1 MTDIQNIQSQPR
13 DIMHYESDIWAI
25 ADLLLAASVKQSDFP
40 AYMMPFFALMMLE
53 GRMLNA
59 MKRVEEEEGLTVEDN
74 PEDFKEAFIDRDCGY
89 NEYIVMQGKTLQ
101 NICNNDKTF
110 EQDFASYLSEF
121 DPTLKK
127 LLGIERGKDEKKF
140 LNMDYYVAELRSKK
154 ILLSVITAWSKI
166 DLSPYD
172 NSAITTLEEH
182 IKRKWAD
189 ISASTAGEQYT
200 PDDIISLIADIVA
213 TKVTKPKNQ
222 NIHVYDPTCGG
233 ANLLFGVADR
243 LHTQAGYQ
251 NIHTWGSEYNDALY
265 ALAAIESR
273 FRSHSKISYGN
284 TLTTAPFM
292 DRSFDVIVA
301 NPPYGTKWSGYE
313 KAIKNDQ
320 KGQFPGGLP
329 SVSDGQLLFMQH
341 ILWQLDSNG
350 IAFEVHNGSTLF
362 SGDAG
367 SGESNIRKYIFDH
380 DWVEAIIQMPQSEF
394 FNTGIY
400 TYLWIMNKQ
409 KPFERKNKVALIDGS
424 NLWKPLKKSKGD
436 KRREMT
442 FEHREAIVKALT
454 DFVPSD
460 ICKIFDREH
469 FYYNKQSLTLTEISE
484 EGHYV
489 EQTVCPDGKAFVI
502 KKPASLTI
510 GEDVYD
516 DLSLLTPDDIKAIA
530 KRVTSERQELAV
542 SVITEDDDTYAFLPE
557 KCTIIHTDKDG
568 KERDLGCGAFSFKA
582 SVNKKQ
588 VVIHKI
594 AIEPF
599 HTSDYE
605 IIPHHFNEHENQRE
619 VEAFLQKYV
628 FKPYVLG
635 KNVVGVELNF
645 NKELYV
651 PEEKSDIIEITK
663 EIKRIS
669 DKLET
674 LVYSKFELLNTVI
687 KKGLDHKV
695 SFKDT
700 EIDGI
705 GLIPTHWKV
714 RRLKEIGTV
723 SSGMTPNTKKEAYYS
738 KGTHPWLNTGCV
750 QDCEIYTPADY
761 VTDLALKECKGLVY
775 YPVDTI
781 LIAMY
786 GGGTIGNVGIMRIP
800 ATINQA
806 CCALSLNRKVVI
818 PKYVFYSLY
827 AKKKWIISRGFGGT
841 QVNLSQGQIA
851 NFSIEI
857 PPIEEQISIVNYLDE
872 EFSKIELAIKDIKSQ
887 IDSLKLLRT
896 TLTKEIISGQL
907 YIE

>member
-1 MTDIQNIQSQPR
+1 MKEQNNIQSQPR

-59 MKRVEEEEGLTVEDN
+59 MKLVEEEEGLTVKDD
-74 PEDFKEAFIDRDCGY
+74 PEDFKEAFIDMGCGY

-101 NICNNDKTF
+101 NICNNDNTF

-213 TKVTKPKNQ
+213 TKVTKPKSQ

-273 FRSHSKISYGN
+273 FRSHSQIHYGN
-284 TLTTAPFM
+284 TLTTAPFI
-292 DRSFDVIVA
+292 DKDFDVIVA

-313 KAIKNDQ
+313 KEIKNDQ

-329 SVSDGQLLFMQH
+329 AVSDGQLLFMQH
-341 ILWQLDSNG
+341 ILWKLAGGG
-350 IAFEVHNGSTLF
+350 IAVEVHNGSTLF

-409 KPFERKNKVALIDGS
+409 KPFERKDKVALIDGS

-436 KRREMT
+436 KRREMNA
-442 FEHREAIVKALT
+442 EHREAIVKALT

-469 FYYNKQSLTLTEISE
+469 FYYNKQSLTLTEVDVNGEYLKESVALKKIKSVVLNDE
-484 EGHYV
+484 TLTELKDLDTNAGNALKNKL
-489 EQTVCPDGKAFVI
+489 KAANI
-502 KKPASLTI
+502 D
-510 GEDVYD
+510 EDR
-516 DLSLLTPDDIKAIA
+516 I
-530 KRVTSERQELAV
+530 
-542 SVITEDDDTYAFLPE
+542 VITLEDGTSYSYDNELETV
-557 KCTIIHTDKDG
+557 IIES
-568 KERDLGCGAFSFKA
+568 KEGRKALGCGTFKFDL
-582 SVNKKQ
+582 STSKGKKSLK
-588 VVIHKI
+588 VELV
-594 AIEPF
+594 PRT
-599 HTSDYE
+599 TSDYE
-605 IIPHHFNEHENQRE
+605 IIPHHLDEHENQRE
-619 VEAFLQKYV
+619 VDAFMQKYV

-645 NKELYV
+645 NKEFYV
-651 PEEKSDIIEITK
+651 PEKIDNVEDI
-663 EIKRIS
+663 
-669 DKLET
+669 LA
-674 LVYSKFELLNTVI
+674 EL
-687 KKGLDHKV
+687 D
-695 SFKDT
+695 
-700 EIDGI
+700 
-705 GLIPTHWKV
+705 
-714 RRLKEIGTV
+714 
-723 SSGMTPNTKKEAYYS
+723 
-738 KGTHPWLNTGCV
+738 
-750 QDCEIYTPADY
+750 
-761 VTDLALKECKGLVY
+761 
-775 YPVDTI
+775 
-781 LIAMY
+781 
-786 GGGTIGNVGIMRIP
+786 
-800 ATINQA
+800 
-806 CCALSLNRKVVI
+806 
-818 PKYVFYSLY
+818 
-827 AKKKWIISRGFGGT
+827 
-841 QVNLSQGQIA
+841 NLS
-851 NFSIEI
+851 
-857 PPIEEQISIVNYLDE
+857 
-872 EFSKIELAIKDIKSQ
+872 KELKGV
-887 IDSLKLLRT
+887 
-896 TLTKEIISGQL
+896 EV
-907 YIE
+907 

>member
-1 MTDIQNIQSQPR
+1 MIEKQNIQTQPR

-59 MKRVEEEEGLTVEDN
+59 MKRVEKEEGLTVKDD
-74 PEDFKEAFIDRDCGY
+74 PEDFKEAFIDMDCGY

-213 TKVTKPKNQ
+213 TKVTKPKSQ

-273 FRSHSKISYGN
+273 FRSHSHIHYGN
-284 TLTTAPFM
+284 TLTTAPFI
-292 DRSFDVIVA
+292 DKDFDVIVA

-313 KAIKNDQ
+313 KEIKNDQ

-329 SVSDGQLLFMQH
+329 AVSDGQLLFMQH
-341 ILWQLDSNG
+341 ILWKLAGSG
-350 IAFEVHNGSTLF
+350 IAVEVHNGSTLF

-380 DWVEAIIQMPQSEF
+380 DWVEAIIQMPQNEF

-409 KPFERKNKVALIDGS
+409 KPFERKDKVALIDGS
-424 NLWKPLKKSKGD
+424 KLWCLLKKAKGD

-442 FEHREAIVKALT
+442 EEHRAEIVKALT
-454 DFVPSD
+454 DFKPSD

-469 FYYNKQSLTLTEISE
+469 FYYNKQSLTLTEVDVNGEYIKESVALKKIQSVVLNDE
-484 EGHYV
+484 TLTELKGLDTNAGNALKNKLKAANIDEDRIVIALEDGTRYSYDQEQETVICESKEGR
-489 EQTVCPDGKAFVI
+489 KA
-502 KKPASLTI
+502 
-510 GEDVYD
+510 
-516 DLSLLTPDDIKAIA
+516 
-530 KRVTSERQELAV
+530 
-542 SVITEDDDTYAFLPE
+542 
-557 KCTIIHTDKDG
+557 
-568 KERDLGCGAFSFKA
+568 LGCGTFKFDL
-582 SVNKKQ
+582 STSKGKKSLK
-588 VVIHKI
+588 VELI
-594 AIEPF
+594 PRT
-599 HTSDYE
+599 TSDYE
-605 IIPHHFNEHENQRE
+605 IIAHHFDAHENERE
-619 VEAFLQKYV
+619 INAFMQKYV
-628 FKPYVLG
+628 FKPYTLG
-635 KNVVGVELNF
+635 KNVIGVELNF
-645 NKELYV
+645 NKEFYV
-651 PEEKSDIIEITK
+651 PEELDSVEDI
-663 EIKRIS
+663 
-669 DKLET
+669 
-674 LVYSKFELLNTVI
+674 
-687 KKGLDHKV
+687 
-695 SFKDT
+695 
-700 EIDGI
+700 
-705 GLIPTHWKV
+705 
-714 RRLKEIGTV
+714 LKEIR
-723 SSGMTPNTKKEAYYS
+723 A
-738 KGTHPWLNTGCV
+738 LN
-750 QDCEIYTPADY
+750 E
-761 VTDLALKECKGLVY
+761 DLK
-775 YPVDTI
+775 
-781 LIAMY
+781 
-786 GGGTIGNVGIMRIP
+786 
-800 ATINQA
+800 
-806 CCALSLNRKVVI
+806 
-818 PKYVFYSLY
+818 
-827 AKKKWIISRGFGGT
+827 
-841 QVNLSQGQIA
+841 
-851 NFSIEI
+851 SIEI
-857 PPIEEQISIVNYLDE
+857 
-872 EFSKIELAIKDIKSQ
+872 
-887 IDSLKLLRT
+887 
-896 TLTKEIISGQL
+896 
-907 YIE
+907 

>member
-1 MTDIQNIQSQPR
+1 MKEQNNIQSQPR

-59 MKRVEEEEGLTVEDN
+59 MKLVEKEEELTVKDD
-74 PEDFKEAFIDRDCGY
+74 PEDFKEAFINMGCGY

-101 NICNNDKTF
+101 NICNNDNTF

-213 TKVTKPKNQ
+213 TKVTKPKSQ

-273 FRSHSKISYGN
+273 FRSYSHIYYGN
-284 TLTTAPFM
+284 TLTTVPCTG
-292 DRSFDVIVA
+292 RNIDVIVA

-313 KAIKNDQ
+313 KEIKNDQ

-329 SVSDGQLLFMQH
+329 AVSDGQLLFMQH
-341 ILWQLDSNG
+341 ILWKLAGGG
-350 IAFEVHNGSTLF
+350 IAVEVHNGSTLF

-409 KPFERKNKVALIDGS
+409 KPFERKDKVALIDGS

-436 KRREMT
+436 KRREMNA
-442 FEHREAIVKALT
+442 EHREAIVKALT

-469 FYYNKQSLTLTEISE
+469 FYYNKQSLTLTEVDVNGEYLKEPVALKKIKSVVLNDE
-484 EGHYV
+484 TLTELKELDTNAGNALKNKL
-489 EQTVCPDGKAFVI
+489 KAANI
-502 KKPASLTI
+502 D
-510 GEDVYD
+510 EDR
-516 DLSLLTPDDIKAIA
+516 I
-530 KRVTSERQELAV
+530 
-542 SVITEDDDTYAFLPE
+542 VITLEDGTSYSYDNELETV
-557 KCTIIHTDKDG
+557 IIES
-568 KERDLGCGAFSFKA
+568 KEGRKALGCGTFKFDL
-582 SVNKKQ
+582 STSKGKKSLK
-588 VVIHKI
+588 VELV
-594 AIEPF
+594 PRT
-599 HTSDYE
+599 TSDYE
-605 IIPHHFNEHENQRE
+605 IIPHHLDEHENQRE
-619 VEAFLQKYV
+619 VEAFMQKYV

-645 NKELYV
+645 NKEFYV
-651 PEEKSDIIEITK
+651 PEKI
-663 EIKRIS
+663 
-669 DKLET
+669 DKVEDVLA
-674 LVYSKFELLNTVI
+674 ELDGLNQEL
-687 KKGLDHKV
+687 KG
-695 SFKDT
+695 
-700 EIDGI
+700 
-705 GLIPTHWKV
+705 
-714 RRLKEIGTV
+714 
-723 SSGMTPNTKKEAYYS
+723 
-738 KGTHPWLNTGCV
+738 
-750 QDCEIYTPADY
+750 
-761 VTDLALKECKGLVY
+761 
-775 YPVDTI
+775 
-781 LIAMY
+781 
-786 GGGTIGNVGIMRIP
+786 
-800 ATINQA
+800 
-806 CCALSLNRKVVI
+806 
-818 PKYVFYSLY
+818 
-827 AKKKWIISRGFGGT
+827 
-841 QVNLSQGQIA
+841 
-851 NFSIEI
+851 
-857 PPIEEQISIVNYLDE
+857 
-872 EFSKIELAIKDIKSQ
+872 IEL
-887 IDSLKLLRT
+887 
-896 TLTKEIISGQL
+896 
-907 YIE
+907 

>member
-59 MKRVEEEEGLTVEDN
+59 MKRVEEEEGLTVKDD
-74 PEDFKEAFIDRDCGY
+74 PEDFKEAFIDMDCGY
-89 NEYIVMQGKTLQ
+89 NEYIVMQGKTLSC
-101 NICNNDKTF
+101 ICSNDTTF
-110 EQDFASYLSEF
+110 EQDFDSYLKAF
-121 DPTLKK
+121 DDVLKK
-127 LLGIERGKDEKKF
+127 LLGIERGKDEKKY

-243 LHTQAGYQ
+243 LHTQAGYR

-273 FRSHSKISYGN
+273 FRSHSHIYYGN
-284 TLTTAPFM
+284 TLTTAPCM
-292 DRSFDVIVA
+292 GRDIDVIVA

-313 KAIKNDQ
+313 KEIKNDQ

-341 ILWQLDSNG
+341 ILWQLDQSG
-350 IAFEVHNGSTLF
+350 IAVEVHNGSTLF

-380 DWVEAIIQMPQSEF
+380 DWVEAIIQMPQNEF

-409 KPFERKNKVALIDGS
+409 KPYERKDKVALIDGS
-424 NLWKPLKKSKGD
+424 HLWRLLKKAKGD

-442 FEHREAIVKALT
+442 IEHRTAIVKALT

-469 FYYNKQSLTLTEISE
+469 FYYNKQSLTLTEVDVNGEYLKEPVALKKIQSVVLNNENLTELKDLDANTGNALKNKLKVANIDEDQIIISLE
-484 EGHYV
+484 DGTCYSYDQ
-489 EQTVCPDGKAFVI
+489 EQ
-502 KKPASLTI
+502 
-510 GEDVYD
+510 E
-516 DLSLLTPDDIKAIA
+516 
-530 KRVTSERQELAV
+530 
-542 SVITEDDDTYAFLPE
+542 
-557 KCTIIHTDKDG
+557 TIICES
-568 KERDLGCGAFSFKA
+568 KEGRKTLGCGVFKFDL
-582 SVNKKQ
+582 STSKGKKSLK
-588 VVIHKI
+588 VELIPRTTV
-594 AIEPF
+594 
-599 HTSDYE
+599 DYE
-605 IIPHHFNEHENQRE
+605 IIPHHFDGRENQRE
-619 VEAFLQKYV
+619 VEAFMQKYV
-628 FKPYVLG
+628 FKPYILG

-645 NKELYV
+645 NKEFYV
-651 PEEKSDIIEITK
+651 PEKIDKVGDILEEIHALSK
-663 EIKRIS
+663 ELMEIKI
-669 DKLET
+669 
-674 LVYSKFELLNTVI
+674 
-687 KKGLDHKV
+687 
-695 SFKDT
+695 
-700 EIDGI
+700 
-705 GLIPTHWKV
+705 
-714 RRLKEIGTV
+714 
-723 SSGMTPNTKKEAYYS
+723 
-738 KGTHPWLNTGCV
+738 
-750 QDCEIYTPADY
+750 
-761 VTDLALKECKGLVY
+761 
-775 YPVDTI
+775 
-781 LIAMY
+781 
-786 GGGTIGNVGIMRIP
+786 
-800 ATINQA
+800 
-806 CCALSLNRKVVI
+806 
-818 PKYVFYSLY
+818 
-827 AKKKWIISRGFGGT
+827 
-841 QVNLSQGQIA
+841 
-851 NFSIEI
+851 
-857 PPIEEQISIVNYLDE
+857 
-872 EFSKIELAIKDIKSQ
+872 
-887 IDSLKLLRT
+887 
-896 TLTKEIISGQL
+896 
-907 YIE
+907 

>member
-1 MTDIQNIQSQPR
+1 MTDTQNIPSQPR

-59 MKRVEEEEGLTVEDN
+59 MKRVEEEEGWTVKDD
-74 PEDFKEAFIDRDCGY
+74 PEDFKEAFIDMDCGY
-89 NEYIVMQGKTLQ
+89 NEYIVMQGKTLK

-127 LLGIERGKDEKKF
+127 LLGIERGKDEKKY

-273 FRSHSKISYGN
+273 FRGHSHIHYGN
-284 TLTTAPFM
+284 TLTTAPFI
-292 DRSFDVIVA
+292 DKDFDVIVA

-313 KAIKNDQ
+313 KEIKNDQ

-329 SVSDGQLLFMQH
+329 AVSDGQLLFMQH
-341 ILWQLDSNG
+341 ILWKLAEGG
-350 IAFEVHNGSTLF
+350 IAVEVHNGSTLF

-380 DWVEAIIQMPQSEF
+380 DWVEAIIQMPQNEF

-424 NLWKPLKKSKGD
+424 RLWRLLKKAKGD

-442 FEHREAIVKALT
+442 AEHRQQIVDALT
-454 DFVPSD
+454 NFVPSD

-469 FYYNKQSLTLTEISE
+469 FYYNKQSLTLTDLDSE
-484 EGHYV
+484 GRSVLDTICPEGKLKVKDDEYRF
-489 EQTVCPDGKAFVI
+489 D
-502 KKPASLTI
+502 
-510 GEDVYD
+510 EDHNTMIRVSD
-516 DLSLLTPDDIKAIA
+516 D
-530 KRVTSERQELAV
+530 EAV
-542 SVITEDDDTYAFLPE
+542 
-557 KCTIIHTDKDG
+557 
-568 KERDLGCGAFSFKA
+568 GCGKFTYKS
-582 SVNKKQ
+582 KKNRKTGATI
-588 VVIHKI
+588 VETY
-594 AIEPF
+594 IEP
-599 HTSDYE
+599 SYINDYE
-605 IIPHHFNEHENQRE
+605 IIPHHFDAYENKRE
-619 VEAFLQKYV
+619 IDAFMERYI
-628 FKPYVLG
+628 FKPYELG
-635 KNVVGVELNF
+635 KNVIGVELNF
-645 NKELYV
+645 NKEFYV
-651 PEEKSDIIEITK
+651 PEKLDSVEDVLLELK
-663 EIKRIS
+663 ELN
-669 DKLET
+669 DKL
-674 LVYSKFELLNTVI
+674 
-687 KKGLDHKV
+687 
-695 SFKDT
+695 KD
-700 EIDGI
+700 
-705 GLIPTHWKV
+705 
-714 RRLKEIGTV
+714 
-723 SSGMTPNTKKEAYYS
+723 
-738 KGTHPWLNTGCV
+738 
-750 QDCEIYTPADY
+750 
-761 VTDLALKECKGLVY
+761 
-775 YPVDTI
+775 
-781 LIAMY
+781 
-786 GGGTIGNVGIMRIP
+786 
-800 ATINQA
+800 
-806 CCALSLNRKVVI
+806 
-818 PKYVFYSLY
+818 
-827 AKKKWIISRGFGGT
+827 
-841 QVNLSQGQIA
+841 
-851 NFSIEI
+851 
-857 PPIEEQISIVNYLDE
+857 
-872 EFSKIELAIKDIKSQ
+872 IEL
-887 IDSLKLLRT
+887 
-896 TLTKEIISGQL
+896 
-907 YIE
+907 

>member
-59 MKRVEEEEGLTVEDN
+59 MKLVEKEEELTVKDD
-74 PEDFKEAFIDRDCGY
+74 PEDFKEAFINMGCGY

-101 NICNNDKTF
+101 NICNNDNTF

-213 TKVTKPKNQ
+213 TKVTKPKSQ

-273 FRSHSKISYGN
+273 FRSYSHIYYGN
-284 TLTTAPFM
+284 TLTTVPCTG
-292 DRSFDVIVA
+292 RNIDVIVA

-313 KAIKNDQ
+313 KEIKNDQ

-329 SVSDGQLLFMQH
+329 AVSDGQLLFMQH
-341 ILWQLDSNG
+341 ILWKLAGGG
-350 IAFEVHNGSTLF
+350 IAVEVHNGSTLF

-409 KPFERKNKVALIDGS
+409 KPFERKDKVALIDGS

-436 KRREMT
+436 KRREMNA
-442 FEHREAIVKALT
+442 EHREAIVKALT

-469 FYYNKQSLTLTEISE
+469 FYYNKQSLTLTEVDVNGEYLKEPVALKKIKSVVLNDE
-484 EGHYV
+484 TLTELKELDTNAGNALKNKL
-489 EQTVCPDGKAFVI
+489 KAANI
-502 KKPASLTI
+502 D
-510 GEDVYD
+510 EDR
-516 DLSLLTPDDIKAIA
+516 I
-530 KRVTSERQELAV
+530 
-542 SVITEDDDTYAFLPE
+542 VITLEDGTSYSYDNELETV
-557 KCTIIHTDKDG
+557 IIES
-568 KERDLGCGAFSFKA
+568 KEGRKALGCGTFKFDL
-582 SVNKKQ
+582 STSKGKKSLK
-588 VVIHKI
+588 VELV
-594 AIEPF
+594 PRT
-599 HTSDYE
+599 TSDYE
-605 IIPHHFNEHENQRE
+605 IIPHHLDEHENQRE
-619 VEAFLQKYV
+619 VEAFMQKYV

-645 NKELYV
+645 NKEFYV
-651 PEEKSDIIEITK
+651 PEKI
-663 EIKRIS
+663 
-669 DKLET
+669 DKVEDVLA
-674 LVYSKFELLNTVI
+674 ELDGLNQEL
-687 KKGLDHKV
+687 KG
-695 SFKDT
+695 
-700 EIDGI
+700 
-705 GLIPTHWKV
+705 
-714 RRLKEIGTV
+714 
-723 SSGMTPNTKKEAYYS
+723 
-738 KGTHPWLNTGCV
+738 
-750 QDCEIYTPADY
+750 
-761 VTDLALKECKGLVY
+761 
-775 YPVDTI
+775 
-781 LIAMY
+781 
-786 GGGTIGNVGIMRIP
+786 
-800 ATINQA
+800 
-806 CCALSLNRKVVI
+806 
-818 PKYVFYSLY
+818 
-827 AKKKWIISRGFGGT
+827 
-841 QVNLSQGQIA
+841 
-851 NFSIEI
+851 
-857 PPIEEQISIVNYLDE
+857 
-872 EFSKIELAIKDIKSQ
+872 IEL
-887 IDSLKLLRT
+887 
-896 TLTKEIISGQL
+896 
-907 YIE
+907 

>member
-1 MTDIQNIQSQPR
+1 MTEQNNIQSQPR

-59 MKRVEEEEGLTVEDN
+59 MKRVEEEEGLTVKDD
-74 PEDFKEAFIDRDCGY
+74 PEDFKEAFIDMDCGY

-213 TKVTKPKNQ
+213 TKVTKPKSQ

-273 FRSHSKISYGN
+273 FRSHSHIHYGN
-284 TLTTAPFM
+284 TLTTAPFI
-292 DRSFDVIVA
+292 DKDFDVIVA

-313 KAIKNDQ
+313 KEIKNDQ

-329 SVSDGQLLFMQH
+329 AVSDGQLLFMQH
-341 ILWQLDSNG
+341 ILWKLAGSG
-350 IAFEVHNGSTLF
+350 IAVEVHNGSTLF

-367 SGESNIRKYIFDH
+367 SGESNIRKYIFDK
-380 DWVEAIIQMPQSEF
+380 DWVEAIIQMPQNEF

-400 TYLWIMNKQ
+400 TYLWVMNKQ
-409 KPFERKNKVALIDGS
+409 KPFERKDKVALIDGS
-424 NLWKPLKKSKGD
+424 KLWRLLKKAKGD

-442 FEHREAIVKALT
+442 EEHRAQIVQALT
-454 DFVPSD
+454 EFKPSD

-469 FYYNKQSLTLTEISE
+469 FYYNKQSLTLTDLDD
-484 EGHYV
+484 EGHSV
-489 EQTVCPDGKAFVI
+489 AD
-502 KKPASLTI
+502 TI
-510 GEDVYD
+510 
-516 DLSLLTPDDIKAIA
+516 
-530 KRVTSERQELAV
+530 
-542 SVITEDDDTYAFLPE
+542 
-557 KCTIIHTDKDG
+557 CKDG
-568 KERDLGCGAFSFKA
+568 KVKVKEGEYRFDEDRNTMIRIADGEAVGCGHFTYK
-582 SVNKKQ
+582 NKKDRKTGTTI
-588 VVIHKI
+588 VETF
-594 AIEPF
+594 IEP
-599 HTSDYE
+599 TYISDYE
-605 IIPHHFNEHENQRE
+605 IIPHHFDVHENERE
-619 VEAFLQKYV
+619 INAFMQKYV
-628 FKPYVLG
+628 FKPYTLG

-645 NKELYV
+645 NKEFYV
-651 PEEKSDIIEITK
+651 AEKKENPEDILA
-663 EIKRIS
+663 EIKALN
-669 DKLET
+669 D
-674 LVYSKFELLNTVI
+674 EL
-687 KKGLDHKV
+687 K
-695 SFKDT
+695 
-700 EIDGI
+700 
-705 GLIPTHWKV
+705 
-714 RRLKEIGTV
+714 
-723 SSGMTPNTKKEAYYS
+723 
-738 KGTHPWLNTGCV
+738 
-750 QDCEIYTPADY
+750 
-761 VTDLALKECKGLVY
+761 
-775 YPVDTI
+775 
-781 LIAMY
+781 
-786 GGGTIGNVGIMRIP
+786 
-800 ATINQA
+800 
-806 CCALSLNRKVVI
+806 
-818 PKYVFYSLY
+818 
-827 AKKKWIISRGFGGT
+827 
-841 QVNLSQGQIA
+841 
-851 NFSIEI
+851 
-857 PPIEEQISIVNYLDE
+857 SIV
-872 EFSKIELAIKDIKSQ
+872 I
-887 IDSLKLLRT
+887 
-896 TLTKEIISGQL
+896 
-907 YIE
+907 

>member
-1 MTDIQNIQSQPR
+1 
-13 DIMHYESDIWAI
+13 MHYESDIWAI

-59 MKRVEEEEGLTVEDN
+59 MKLVEEEEGLTVKDN

-213 TKVTKPKNQ
+213 TKVTKPKSQ

-273 FRSHSKISYGN
+273 FRNHSQIHYGN
-284 TLTTAPFM
+284 TLTTAPFI
-292 DRSFDVIVA
+292 DKEFDVIVA

-313 KAIKNDQ
+313 KEIKNDQ

-329 SVSDGQLLFMQH
+329 AVSDGQLLFMQH
-341 ILWQLDSNG
+341 ILWKLAGEG
-350 IAFEVHNGSTLF
+350 IAVEVHNGSTLF

-367 SGESNIRKYIFDH
+367 SGESNIRKFIFDR
-380 DWVEAIIQMPQSEF
+380 DWVEAIIQMPQNEF

-400 TYLWIMNKQ
+400 TYLWIMNKE

-469 FYYNKQSLTLTEISE
+469 FYYNKQSLTLTEVSE

-489 EQTVCPDGKAFVI
+489 EQTVCPDGKTFAI
-502 KKPASLTI
+502 KKPISLTI

-542 SVITEDDDTYAFLPE
+542 SVTTEDDGVYAFLPE
-557 KCTIIHTDKDG
+557 RCTIIHTDKDG

-588 VVIHKI
+588 VVVHKI

-599 HTSDYE
+599 LTSDYE
-605 IIPHHFNEHENQRE
+605 IIPHHMDEHENKRE
-619 VEAFLQKYV
+619 IDAFMQKYV

-645 NKELYV
+645 NKEFYV
-651 PEEKSDIIEITK
+651 PEKIDKVEDILAELESLAK
-663 EIKRIS
+663 EMK
-669 DKLET
+669 
-674 LVYSKFELLNTVI
+674 
-687 KKGLDHKV
+687 
-695 SFKDT
+695 
-700 EIDGI
+700 GI
-705 GLIPTHWKV
+705 GL
-714 RRLKEIGTV
+714 
-723 SSGMTPNTKKEAYYS
+723 
-738 KGTHPWLNTGCV
+738 
-750 QDCEIYTPADY
+750 
-761 VTDLALKECKGLVY
+761 
-775 YPVDTI
+775 
-781 LIAMY
+781 
-786 GGGTIGNVGIMRIP
+786 
-800 ATINQA
+800 
-806 CCALSLNRKVVI
+806 
-818 PKYVFYSLY
+818 
-827 AKKKWIISRGFGGT
+827 
-841 QVNLSQGQIA
+841 
-851 NFSIEI
+851 
-857 PPIEEQISIVNYLDE
+857 
-872 EFSKIELAIKDIKSQ
+872 
-887 IDSLKLLRT
+887 
-896 TLTKEIISGQL
+896 
-907 YIE
+907 

>member
-1 MTDIQNIQSQPR
+1 MIEKQNVQTQPR

-59 MKRVEEEEGLTVEDN
+59 MKRVEEEEGLTVKDD
-74 PEDFKEAFIDRDCGY
+74 PEDFKEAFIDMDCGY
-89 NEYIVMQGKTLQ
+89 NEYIVMEGKTLSS
-101 NICNNDKTF
+101 ICSNDTTF
-110 EQDFASYLSEF
+110 EQDFDSYLKAF
-121 DPTLKK
+121 DDVLKK
-127 LLGIERGKDEKKF
+127 LLGIERGKDEKKY

-200 PDDIISLIADIVA
+200 PDVIISLIADIVA
-213 TKVTKPKNQ
+213 TKVTKPKDQ

-243 LHTQAGYQ
+243 LQTQAGYK

-273 FRSHSKISYGN
+273 FRSHSHIYYGN
-284 TLTTAPFM
+284 TLTTAPCM
-292 DRSFDVIVA
+292 GRDIDVIVA

-313 KAIKNDQ
+313 REIKNDQ

-341 ILWQLDSNG
+341 ILWQLDEKG
-350 IAFEVHNGSTLF
+350 IAVEVHNGSTLF

-380 DWVEAIIQMPQSEF
+380 DWVEAIIQMPQNEF

-409 KPFERKNKVALIDGS
+409 KPFERKDKVALIDGS
-424 NLWKPLKKSKGD
+424 KLWRLLKKAKGD

-442 FEHREAIVKALT
+442 EEHRAEIVRALT
-454 DFVPSD
+454 DFKPSD

-469 FYYNKQSLTLTEISE
+469 FYYNKQNLTLTEVDVNGEYLKEPVVLKKVQSVVLNDETLTELKGLDTNAGNALKNKLKVANIDEDRIVIALEDGTCYS
-484 EGHYV
+484 YDQ
-489 EQTVCPDGKAFVI
+489 EQETIICENKDGRKTMGCGKF
-502 KKPASLTI
+502 KF
-510 GEDVYD
+510 
-516 DLSLLTPDDIKAIA
+516 DLS
-530 KRVTSERQELAV
+530 TSKGKKSLKVELIPRTTA
-542 SVITEDDDTYAFLPE
+542 
-557 KCTIIHTDKDG
+557 
-568 KERDLGCGAFSFKA
+568 
-582 SVNKKQ
+582 
-588 VVIHKI
+588 
-594 AIEPF
+594 
-599 HTSDYE
+599 DYE
-605 IIPHHFNEHENQRE
+605 IIPHHFDEHENQRE
-619 VEAFLQKYV
+619 IDAFMQKYV

-635 KNVVGVELNF
+635 KNVVGVELNY
-645 NKELYV
+645 NKEFYV
-651 PEEKSDIIEITK
+651 PDKKYDIIAITK

-669 DKLET
+669 DKLEA
-674 LVYSKFELLNTVI
+674 LVYSKFELLDTVI
-687 KKGLDHKV
+687 KKGLNHKV

-705 GLIPTHWKV
+705 GLIPKHWKV
-714 RRLKEIGTV
+714 RRLKEIGVV

-738 KGTHPWLNTGCV
+738 KGIHPWLNTGCV
-750 QDCEIYTPADY
+750 QDCEIFTPADY

-806 CCALSLNRKVVI
+806 CCALSLNKKIVL

-851 NFSIEI
+851 NFAIEV
-857 PPIEEQISIVNYLDE
+857 PPIKEQISIVNYLDE
-872 EFSKIELAIKDIKSQ
+872 EFSKIDVAIKEITSQ
-887 IDSLKLLRT
+887 IDSLKLLRN
-896 TLTKEIISGQL
+896 TLTKELISGQL
-907 YIE
+907 YI

>member
-1 MTDIQNIQSQPR
+1 MIEKQNVQTQPR

-59 MKRVEEEEGLTVEDN
+59 MKRVEEEEGLTVKDD
-74 PEDFKEAFIDRDCGY
+74 PEDFKEAFIDMDCGY
-89 NEYIVMQGKTLQ
+89 NEYIVMEGKTLSS
-101 NICNNDKTF
+101 ICSNDTTF
-110 EQDFASYLSEF
+110 EQDFDSYLKAF
-121 DPTLKK
+121 DDVLKK
-127 LLGIERGKDEKKF
+127 LLGIERGKDEKKY

-213 TKVTKPKNQ
+213 TKVTKPKDQ

-243 LHTQAGYQ
+243 LQTQAGYK

-273 FRSHSKISYGN
+273 FRSHSHIYYGN
-284 TLTTAPFM
+284 TLTTAPCM
-292 DRSFDVIVA
+292 GRDIDVIVA

-313 KAIKNDQ
+313 REIKNDQ

-341 ILWQLDSNG
+341 ILWQLDEKG
-350 IAFEVHNGSTLF
+350 IAVEVHNGSTLF

-380 DWVEAIIQMPQSEF
+380 DWVEAIIQMPQNEF

-409 KPFERKNKVALIDGS
+409 KPFERKDKVALIDGS
-424 NLWKPLKKSKGD
+424 KLWRLLKKAKGD

-442 FEHREAIVKALT
+442 EEHRAEIVRALT
-454 DFVPSD
+454 DFKPSD

-469 FYYNKQSLTLTEISE
+469 FYYNKQNLTLTEVDVNGEYLKEPVVLKKVQSVVLNDETLTELKGLDTNAGNALKNKLKVANIDEDRIVIALEDGTCYS
-484 EGHYV
+484 YDQ
-489 EQTVCPDGKAFVI
+489 EQETIICENKDGRKTMGCGKF
-502 KKPASLTI
+502 KF
-510 GEDVYD
+510 
-516 DLSLLTPDDIKAIA
+516 DLS
-530 KRVTSERQELAV
+530 TSKGKKSLKVELIPRTTA
-542 SVITEDDDTYAFLPE
+542 
-557 KCTIIHTDKDG
+557 
-568 KERDLGCGAFSFKA
+568 
-582 SVNKKQ
+582 
-588 VVIHKI
+588 
-594 AIEPF
+594 
-599 HTSDYE
+599 DYE
-605 IIPHHFNEHENQRE
+605 IIPHHFDEHENQRE
-619 VEAFLQKYV
+619 IDAFMQKYV

-635 KNVVGVELNF
+635 KNVVGVELNY
-645 NKELYV
+645 NKEFYV
-651 PEEKSDIIEITK
+651 PDKKYDIIAITK

-669 DKLET
+669 DKLEA
-674 LVYSKFELLNTVI
+674 LVYSKFELLDTVI
-687 KKGLDHKV
+687 KKGLNHKV

-705 GLIPTHWKV
+705 GLIPKHWKV
-714 RRLKEIGTV
+714 RRLKEIGVV

-738 KGTHPWLNTGCV
+738 KGIHPWLNTGCV
-750 QDCEIYTPADY
+750 QDCEIFTPADY

-806 CCALSLNRKVVI
+806 CCALSLNKKIVL

-851 NFSIEI
+851 NFAIEV
-857 PPIEEQISIVNYLDE
+857 PPIKEQISIVNYLDE
-872 EFSKIELAIKDIKSQ
+872 EFSKIDVAIKEITSQ
-887 IDSLKLLRT
+887 IDSLKLLRN
-896 TLTKEIISGQL
+896 TLTKELISGQL
-907 YIE
+907 YI